1 MDAPGREL
9 YKKVASDVMKR
20 GMNMSPFARV
30 DNGTVSFD
38 SWSKETVSVHAAI
51 DSFAKIKDPEARE
64 WNDKPCTP
72 FFGGAP
78 CAKHDKDRNLKIE
91 V

>member
-9 YKKVASDVMKR
+9 YNKAAAEAVKR
-20 GMNMSPFARV
+20 GVNMSPFARV

-38 SWSKETVSVHAAI
+38 SWSKETAEAHTAI
-51 DSFAKIKDPEARE
+51 DTFAKIKDPEARE

-72 FFGGAP
+72 YFGGAL
-78 CAKHDKDRNLKIE
+78 CAKYDKDGNMMIE